1 MKIMSIVRWACL
13 FPFIVLVGLW
23 HLIKFMLG
31 LIALVLVAWLIHTLF
46 GLAGD
51 VVLTLPVIY
60 ALSYLLPNPR
70 HSDIT
75 NAFIFRRKA
84 DGKGKDQGMPKSQVV
99 DFKAYRRGA
108 KP

>member
-1 MKIMSIVRWACL
+1 MKIMSMLRWICL

-23 HLIKFMLG
+23 YLIKLMLG
-31 LIALVLVAWLIHTLF
+31 LIVLALVAWLIHTLF

-51 VVLTLPVIY
+51 VVLALPVIY

-70 HSDIT
+70 IGNIANT
-75 NAFIFRRKA
+75 FKFKIKA
-84 DGKGKDQGMPKSQVV
+84 TGRDKVVPKAQVV
-99 DFKAYRRGA
+99 DFKAYSRGT